1 MSVPASREQVK
12 QTIREV
18 ADIVQVIGEHVELK
32 RAGVRYTG
40 LCPFHAEKTPS
51 FSVNPQGQFY
61 HCFGCGESGD
71 VFSFVMKY
79 HHLEFPEALKLLAR
93 KFHVDLPERQL
104 TDAEQEQLRRRQSLY
119 EANEAAAVVY
129 QQCLNEERHAAPA
142 RAYLEPRGVPAAD
155 GTADSRCR

>member
-129 QQCLNEERHAAPA
+129 QQCLVE
-142 RAYLEPRGVPAAD
+142 
-155 GTADSRCR
+155 